1 MKLENDSE
9 KLNGDDDDHD
19 VIHNLPLLNRIGGLH
34 MQDFMEVYNL
44 STSYDINSFKVSI
57 TQRI

>member
-9 KLNGDDDDHD
+9 KLNGDDDDDHD

-34 MQDFMEVYNL
+34 M
-44 STSYDINSFKVSI
+44 
-57 TQRI
+57 

>member
-34 MQDFMEVYNL
+34 M
-44 STSYDINSFKVSI
+44 
-57 TQRI
+57 